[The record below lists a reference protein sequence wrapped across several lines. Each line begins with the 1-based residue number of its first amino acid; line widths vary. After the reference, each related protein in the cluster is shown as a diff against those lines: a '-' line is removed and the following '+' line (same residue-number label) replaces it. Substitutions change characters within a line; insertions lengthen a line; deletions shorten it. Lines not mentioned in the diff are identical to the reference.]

1 MKFLTWQN
9 PEQLFVAQELINK
22 VKSKCCGIKDEETE
36 RLLLGFFDKE
46 TQNKIKERI
55 KEEGV
60 TDENEKVV
68 YMRASAIGRL
78 ENECVTAFLE
88 HEKEILAGTFEGSLI
103 DHIAEQQRNA
113 YKKCEKTSFAK
124 IYHSKP
130 VLDIELSG
138 YKIMATLMEVFVNA
152 AITPERFDSQQLLRR
167 VSSQYDINNENIE
180 ERIMAVIDYISGMT
194 DIYAL
199 DIYQKINGISLPI
212 V

>member
-1 MKFLTWQN
+1 MVEAADDICYEIMDIEDSHKLKI
-9 PEQLFVAQELINK
+9 L
-22 VKSKCCGIKDEETE
+22 SYEETE

-113 YKKCEKTSFAK
+113 YKECEKTSFAK

>member
-1 MKFLTWQN
+1 MAASQLTCEWI
-9 PEQLFVAQELINK
+9 FYDS
-22 VKSKCCGIKDEETE
+22 SKHRVSHDEAS
-36 RLLLGFFDKE
+36 F
-46 TQNKIKERI
+46 
-55 KEEGV
+55 
-60 TDENEKVV
+60 
-68 YMRASAIGRL
+68 ASAFEL
-78 ENECVTAFLE
+78 VNECAAAFIR
-88 HEKEILAGTFEGSLI
+88 HEEEILNGTFVGCLI

-113 YKKCEKTSFAK
+113 YKECEKTSFAK

-167 VSSQYDINNENIE
+167 VSSQYDINNEDIE

-194 DIYAL
+194 DVYAL